1 MKKVIIGIAIVL
13 LVVAGLGG
21 IKALQIKTLIASA
34 KNFSQPPETVAS
46 AIVHEEKWQGTLTAI
61 GSVTAV
67 QGVTITP
74 ELAGTVRE
82 INFESGAVVAKGDL
96 LVKLDTSSEEA
107 QLRSLEAQVQWAKV
121 TLDRQTSLRTNQL
134 VSQSDY
140 DSAEAAWKQAV
151 ANADTVKATIE
162 KKTLRA
168 PFAGQ
173 LGIRQV
179 NLGQYLDAGKPI
191 VSLQSLTPVYAD
203 FSLPQQELGKLKPGM
218 QVRITTDTYP
228 DRKFEGKLLALNP
241 DLDLTTRSVALRATF
256 DNPDQALR
264 PGMFAKVAVLLPEEE
279 TVLVIPAT
287 ALLRQPYGDS
297 VFVVEPAPEKVGQK
311 PGGLVVRSQLVKTGE
326 ARGDLIT
333 VTTGLKPGERVV
345 SAGALKLRNG
355 MAVSENNDLVPKSE
369 KSPHPPEA

>member
-1 MKKVIIGIAIVL
+1 MKKIVIAIAIVL

-46 AIVHEEKWQGTLTAI
+46 AVVHEEKWQGTLTAI

-67 QGVTITP
+67 QGVTVTP

-82 INFESGAVVAKGDL
+82 INFESGAVVAKGAL

-121 TLDRQTSLRTNQL
+121 SLDRQTSLRTNQL
-134 VSQSDY
+134 VSASDY

-151 ANADTVKATIE
+151 ANADAVRAIIE

-179 NLGQYLDAGKPI
+179 NLGQYLDAGKSI
-191 VSLQSLTPVYAD
+191 VSLQSLTPVYTD
-203 FSLPQQELGKLKPGM
+203 FSLPQQELGHLKPGM
-218 QVRITTDTYP
+218 QVRVTTDTYP
-228 DRKFEGKLLALNP
+228 DRKFDGTLLALNP
-241 DLDLTTRSVALRATF
+241 DLDSATRSVALRATF

-264 PGMFAKVAVLLPEEE
+264 PGMFAKVEVLLPEEK

-287 ALLRQPYGDS
+287 AVLSQPYGDS
-297 VFVVEPAPEKVGQK
+297 VYVIEPAPETIGKK
-311 PGGLVVRSQLVKTGE
+311 PGLVVRQQIVRTGE

-333 VTTGLKPGERVV
+333 VKTGLKPGERVV

-355 MAVSENNDLVPKSE
+355 MAVTENNDLVPKSE

>member
-1 MKKVIIGIAIVL
+1 MKKIVIGIAIVL

-21 IKALQIKTLIASA
+21 IKAFQIKTLIASA

-46 AIVHEEKWQGTLTAI
+46 ADVREEKWQGILTAI

-67 QGVTITP
+67 QGVTVTP

-82 INFESGAVVAKGDL
+82 INFESGAMVAKGDL

-121 TLDRQTSLRTNQL
+121 SLDRQSSLRTNQL
-134 VSQSDY
+134 VSASDY

-151 ANADTVKATIE
+151 ANADAVRAIIE

-228 DRKFEGKLLALNP
+228 DRKFDGKLLALNP
-241 DLDLTTRSVALRATF
+241 ELDSTTRSVALRATF

-264 PGMFAKVAVLLPEEE
+264 PGMFAKVGVLLPEEE
-279 TVLVIPAT
+279 SVLVIPAT
-287 ALLRQPYGDS
+287 AVLRQPYGDS
-297 VFVVEPAPEKVGQK
+297 VFVIEPAPEKIGQK
-311 PGGLVVRSQLVKTGE
+311 PGLVVRSQIVKTGE
-326 ARGDLIT
+326 ARGDLIA
-333 VTTGLKPGERVV
+333 VTSGLKPGERVV
-345 SAGALKLRNG
+345 SAGGLKLRNG
-355 MAVSENNDLVPKSE
+355 MAVTENNELVPKSE

>member
-21 IKALQIKTLIASA
+21 TKALQIKTLIASA
-34 KNFSQPPETVAS
+34 KSFSQPPETVSS
-46 AIVHEEKWQGTLTAI
+46 AVVHEEKWQGTLTAI

-67 QGVTITP
+67 QGVTVTP

-82 INFESGAVVAKGDL
+82 INFESGAVVDKGAL

-121 TLDRQTSLRTNQL
+121 SLDRQSSLRTNQL
-134 VSQSDY
+134 VSASDY
-140 DSAEAAWKQAV
+140 DSADAAWKQAV
-151 ANADTVKATIE
+151 ANADATRAIIE

-168 PFAGQ
+168 PFAGK

-191 VSLQSLTPVYAD
+191 VSLQALSPVYAD
-203 FSLPQQELGKLKPGM
+203 FSLPQQELGKLQTGM
-218 QVRITTDTYP
+218 RVRVTTDTYP
-228 DRKFEGKLLALNP
+228 DRRFEGTLLAINP
-241 DLDLTTRSVALRATF
+241 DLDSTTRSIGLRATF
-256 DNPDQALR
+256 ENADQALR
-264 PGMFAKVAVLLPEEE
+264 PGMFAKIEVLLPQERD
-279 TVLVIPAT
+279 VLVIPAMSVLS
-287 ALLRQPYGDS
+287 APYGDS
-297 VFVVEPAPEKVGQK
+297 VYVIEQAPQTVGQK
-311 PGGLVVRSQLVKTGE
+311 PGLTVRQQFIRTGE

-333 VTTGLKPGERVV
+333 VESGLKPGDKVV
-345 SAGALKLRNG
+345 SAGVFKLRNG
-355 MAVSENNDLVPKSE
+355 MAVSENNNMVPKNE

>member
-1 MKKVIIGIAIVL
+1 
-13 LVVAGLGG
+13 
-21 IKALQIKTLIASA
+21 
-34 KNFSQPPETVAS
+34 
-46 AIVHEEKWQGTLTAI
+46 
-61 GSVTAV
+61 
-67 QGVTITP
+67 
-74 ELAGTVRE
+74 
-82 INFESGAVVAKGDL
+82 
-96 LVKLDTSSEEA
+96 VKLDTSSEEA

-121 TLDRQTSLRTNQL
+121 SLDRQTSLRTNQL

-151 ANADTVKATIE
+151 ANADAVRAIIE

-191 VSLQSLTPVYAD
+191 VSLQSLTPVYTD
-203 FSLPQQELGKLKPGM
+203 FSLPQQELGHLKPGM
-218 QVRITTDTYP
+218 RVRVTTDTYP
-228 DRKFEGKLLALNP
+228 DRKFDGTLLALNP
-241 DLDLTTRSVALRATF
+241 DLDSATRSVALRATF

-264 PGMFAKVAVLLPEEE
+264 PGMFTKVEVILPDEK

-287 ALLRQPYGDS
+287 AVLSQPYGDS
-297 VFVVEPAPEKVGQK
+297 VFVIEPAPEKIGQK
-311 PGGLVVRSQLVKTGE
+311 SGLVVRQQIVRTGE

-333 VTTGLKPGERVV
+333 IKTGLKAGERIV
-345 SAGALKLRNG
+345 SAGGLKLRNG
-355 MAVSENNDLVPKSE
+355 MSVTENNDLVPKSE

>member
-13 LVVAGLGG
+13 LVAGGLGG
-21 IKALQIKTLIASA
+21 IKMLQFKALMAAA
-34 KNFSQPPETVAS
+34 KSYSQPPETVS
-46 AIVHEEKWQGTLTAI
+46 STEVHEEKWQGTLTAI

-67 QGVTITP
+67 QGVVITP

-82 INFESGAVVAKGDL
+82 INFESGAVVAKGSL

-121 TLDRQTSLRTNQL
+121 SLDRQNSLRTNQL

-151 ANADTVKATIE
+151 ANADAVRAIIE

-168 PFAGQ
+168 AFAGH

-179 NLGQYLDAGKPI
+179 NLGQYLDAGKLI

-228 DRKFEGKLLALNP
+228 DRKFDGTLLALNP
-241 DLDLTTRSVALRATF
+241 DLDSTTRSVVLRATF

-264 PGMFAKVAVLLPEEE
+264 PGMFAKVEVLLPEEK

-287 ALLRQPYGDS
+287 AVLSQPYGDS
-297 VFVVEPAPEKVGQK
+297 VYVIEPAPETIGQK
-311 PGGLVVRSQLVKTGE
+311 PGLVVRQQIVRTGE

-333 VTTGLKPGERVV
+333 IKSGLKPGEHVV
-345 SAGALKLRNG
+345 SAGGLKLRNG
-355 MAVSENNDLVPKSE
+355 MSVTENNELVPKSE
-369 KSPHPPEA
+369 KSPHPPDA

>member
-46 AIVHEEKWQGTLTAI
+46 TVVREEKWQGILTAI

-82 INFESGAVVAKGDL
+82 INFESGATVAKGDL

-151 ANADTVKATIE
+151 ANADAVRAIIE

-191 VSLQSLTPVYAD
+191 VSLQSLTPVYTD

-218 QVRITTDTYP
+218 QVRVTADTYP
-228 DRKFEGKLLALNP
+228 DRNFDGKLLALNP

-256 DNPDQALR
+256 DNPDQLLR
-264 PGMFAKVAVLLPEEE
+264 PGMFVKVAVLLPEEE
-279 TVLVIPAT
+279 NVLVVPAT
-287 ALLRQPYGDS
+287 AVLRQPYGDS
-297 VFVVEPAPEKVGQK
+297 VFVIEPAPEKVGQK
-311 PGGLVVRSQLVKTGE
+311 PGGLVVRSQIVKTGE

-333 VTTGLKPGERVV
+333 VTTGLKSGERVV
-345 SAGALKLRNG
+345 SAGGLKLRNG

>member
-1 MKKVIIGIAIVL
+1 MKKVITGIAIVL
-13 LVVAGLGG
+13 LVVGALGG
-21 IKALQIKTLIASA
+21 IKAFQIKTLIASA
-34 KNFSQPPETVAS
+34 KNYSQPPETVAS
-46 AIVHEEKWQGTLTAI
+46 AEVREEKWQGILTAI

-67 QGVTITP
+67 QGVMITP

-191 VSLQSLTPVYAD
+191 VSLQSLIPVYAD

-228 DRKFEGKLLALNP
+228 DRKFDGKLLALNP

-256 DNPDQALR
+256 ENPDQLLR

-279 TVLVIPAT
+279 NVLVIPAT
-287 ALLRQPYGDS
+287 AVLRQPYGDS
-297 VFVVEPAPEKVGQK
+297 VFVIEPAPEKVGQK
-311 PGGLVVRSQLVKTGE
+311 SGGLVVRSQIVKTGE

-333 VTTGLKPGERVV
+333 ITTGLKAGERVV
-345 SAGALKLRNG
+345 SAGGLKLRNG
-355 MAVSENNDLVPKSE
+355 MAVSENNDLVPRSE

>member
-1 MKKVIIGIAIVL
+1 MKKVIFGIAIVL
-13 LVVAGLGG
+13 LVVGGLGG

-34 KNFSQPPETVAS
+34 KSFSQPPETVAS
-46 AIVHEEKWQGTLTAI
+46 AVVHEEKWQGMLTAI

-67 QGVTITP
+67 QGVTVTP

-82 INFESGAVVAKGDL
+82 INFESGAVVAKGAL

-121 TLDRQTSLRTNQL
+121 SLDRQSSLRTNQL
-134 VSQSDY
+134 VSASDY

-151 ANADTVKATIE
+151 ANADAVRATIE

-191 VSLQSLTPVYAD
+191 VSLQSLNPVYAD
-203 FSLPQQELGKLKPGM
+203 FSLPQQELGHLKPGM
-218 QVRITTDTYP
+218 KVRLTSDTYP
-228 DRKFEGKLLALNP
+228 DRKFDGTLLALNP
-241 DLDLTTRSVALRATF
+241 DLDSATRSVALRATF
-256 DNPDQALR
+256 DNRDQALR
-264 PGMFAKVAVLLPEEE
+264 PGMFAKVQVLLPEEQ

-287 ALLRQPYGDS
+287 AVLSQPYGDS
-297 VFVVEPAPEKVGQK
+297 VYVIEPAPEVVGQK
-311 PGGLVVRSQLVKTGE
+311 PGLVVRQQIVKTGE

-333 VTTGLKPGERVV
+333 IKSGLKPGERVV
-345 SAGALKLRNG
+345 SAGGLKLRNG
-355 MAVSENNDLVPKSE
+355 MSVTENNDLVPRSE
-369 KSPHPPEA
+369 KSPNPPNA

>member
-13 LVVAGLGG
+13 LVGGGLGG
-21 IKALQIKTLIASA
+21 IKVFQIKTLIAAA
-34 KNFSQPPETVAS
+34 KKYSPAPETVAS
-46 AIVHEEKWQGTLTAI
+46 AVVREEKWQGILTAI

-74 ELAGTVRE
+74 ELAGTIRE
-82 INFESGAVVAKGDL
+82 INFESGANVAKGDV

-121 TLDRQTSLRTNQL
+121 TLDRQSSLRTNQL
-134 VSQSDY
+134 VSASDY

-151 ANADTVKATIE
+151 ANADAVRAIIE

-191 VSLQSLTPVYAD
+191 VSLQSLTPVYGD

-218 QVRITTDTYP
+218 QVRITMDTYP

-241 DLDLTTRSVALRATF
+241 DLDQATRSVALRATF

-264 PGMFAKVAVLLPEEE
+264 PGMFAKVGVLLPEEKS
-279 TVLVIPAT
+279 VLVVPAT
-287 ALLRQPYGDS
+287 AVLSQPYGDT
-297 VFVVEPAPEKVGQK
+297 VYVIEPAPEKIGEK
-311 PGGLVVRSQLVKTGE
+311 PGLVVRQQLVKTGE
-326 ARGDLIT
+326 TRGDLIT
-333 VTTGLKPGERVV
+333 ITTGLKPGEHVV
-345 SAGALKLRNG
+345 SAGGLKLRNG
-355 MAVSENNDLVPKSE
+355 MAVTENNDLVPKSE
-369 KSPHPPEA
+369 KSPNPPDA

>member
-46 AIVHEEKWQGTLTAI
+46 TVVREEKWQGILTAI

-82 INFESGAVVAKGDL
+82 INFESGATVAKGDL

-140 DSAEAAWKQAV
+140 DSAEAAWLSA
-151 ANADTVKATIE
+151 
-162 KKTLRA
+162 LSSR
-168 PFAGQ
+168 FWS
-173 LGIRQV
+173 
-179 NLGQYLDAGKPI
+179 
-191 VSLQSLTPVYAD
+191 SLQYTS
-203 FSLPQQELGKLKPGM
+203 
-218 QVRITTDTYP
+218 
-228 DRKFEGKLLALNP
+228 
-241 DLDLTTRSVALRATF
+241 
-256 DNPDQALR
+256 
-264 PGMFAKVAVLLPEEE
+264 
-279 TVLVIPAT
+279 
-287 ALLRQPYGDS
+287 
-297 VFVVEPAPEKVGQK
+297 
-311 PGGLVVRSQLVKTGE
+311 
-326 ARGDLIT
+326 
-333 VTTGLKPGERVV
+333 
-345 SAGALKLRNG
+345 
-355 MAVSENNDLVPKSE
+355 
-369 KSPHPPEA
+369 

>member
-1 MKKVIIGIAIVL
+1 MKKIVIGIAIVL

-46 AIVHEEKWQGTLTAI
+46 AVVREEKWQGTLTAI
-61 GSVTAV
+61 GSVAAV
-67 QGVTITP
+67 QGVTVTP

-121 TLDRQTSLRTNQL
+121 SLDRQSSLRTNQL
-134 VSQSDY
+134 VSASDY

-151 ANADTVKATIE
+151 ANADAVRAIIE

-191 VSLQSLTPVYAD
+191 VSLQSLTPVYTD
-203 FSLPQQELGKLKPGM
+203 FSLPQQELGHLKPGM
-218 QVRITTDTYP
+218 QVRVTTDTYP
-228 DRKFEGKLLALNP
+228 DRKFDGTLLALNP
-241 DLDLTTRSVALRATF
+241 DLDSTTRSVALRATF

-264 PGMFAKVAVLLPEEE
+264 PGMFAKVEVLLPEEKN
-279 TVLVIPAT
+279 VLVIPAT
-287 ALLRQPYGDS
+287 AVLSQPYGDS
-297 VFVVEPAPEKVGQK
+297 VYVIEPAPETIGKK
-311 PGGLVVRSQLVKTGE
+311 PGLVVRQQIVRTGE

-333 VTTGLKPGERVV
+333 IKTGLKPGERVV
-345 SAGALKLRNG
+345 SAGGLKLRNG
-355 MAVSENNDLVPKSE
+355 MAVTENNDLVPKSE

>member
-1 MKKVIIGIAIVL
+1 MKKIIIGIAIVL
-13 LVVAGLGG
+13 LVAGGLGG
-21 IKALQIKTLIASA
+21 IKMLQFKALMAAQKSFA
-34 KNFSQPPETVAS
+34 QPPETVAS
-46 AIVHEEKWQGTLTAI
+46 AVAHEEKWQGTLTAI

-107 QLRSLEAQVQWAKV
+107 QLRSLQAQVQWAKV
-121 TLDRQTSLRTNQL
+121 TLDRQTSLRTNQIG
-134 VSQSDY
+134 SESDF

-151 ANADTVKATIE
+151 ANADATRAIIE

-168 PFAGQ
+168 PFAGR
-173 LGIRQV
+173 LGLRQV

-191 VSLQSLTPVYAD
+191 VSLQSLTPVYGD
-203 FSLPQQELGKLKPGM
+203 FSLPQQELGKLQPGM

-228 DRKFEGKLLALNP
+228 DRKFEGTLLALNP
-241 DLDLTTRSVALRATF
+241 DLDSSTRSVSLRATF
-256 DNPDQALR
+256 ENPDQALR
-264 PGMFAKVAVLLPEEE
+264 PGMFGKFEVLLPEEKS
-279 TVLVIPAT
+279 VLVIPAT
-287 ALLRQPYGDS
+287 AVLSQPYGDS
-297 VFVVEPAPEKVGQK
+297 VYVIEPAPEVIGQK
-311 PGGLVVRSQLVKTGE
+311 PGLVVRQQIVKTGE

-333 VTTGLKPGERVV
+333 IKSGLKAGERVV
-345 SAGALKLRNG
+345 SAGGLKLRNG
-355 MAVSENNDLVPKSE
+355 MAVTENNELVPKSE

>member
-1 MKKVIIGIAIVL
+1 MKKAIIGIAFVL
-13 LVVAGLGG
+13 LVAGGLGG

-34 KNFSQPPETVAS
+34 KNYSQPPETVAS
-46 AIVHEEKWQGTLTAI
+46 AVVREEKWQGMLTAI

-82 INFESGAVVAKGDL
+82 INFESGATVAKGDL
-96 LVKLDTSSEEA
+96 VVKLDTSSEEA
-107 QLRSLEAQVQWAKV
+107 QLRSLDAQVQWAKV
-121 TLDRQTSLRTNQL
+121 TLDRQASLRTNQIG
-134 VSQSDY
+134 SQSDF
-140 DSAEAAWKQAV
+140 DSAEATWKQAV
-151 ANADTVKATIE
+151 ANADAVRAIIE

-173 LGIRQV
+173 LGLRQV

-218 QVRITTDTYP
+218 KVRITIDTYP
-228 DRKFEGKLLALNP
+228 DRKFEGTLLALNP
-241 DLDLTTRSVALRATF
+241 DLDSATRSVALRATF
-256 DNPDQALR
+256 DNPDQALH
-264 PGMFAKVAVLLPEEE
+264 PGMFANVAVLLPEEDN
-279 TVLVIPAT
+279 VLVIPAT
-287 ALLRQPYGDS
+287 AVLRQPYGDS
-297 VFVVEPAPEKVGQK
+297 VFVIESAPEKVGQK

-333 VTTGLKPGERVV
+333 VTSGLKPGERVV
-345 SAGALKLRNG
+345 SAGGLKLRNG
-355 MAVSENNDLVPKSE
+355 MAVTENNDLVPKSE